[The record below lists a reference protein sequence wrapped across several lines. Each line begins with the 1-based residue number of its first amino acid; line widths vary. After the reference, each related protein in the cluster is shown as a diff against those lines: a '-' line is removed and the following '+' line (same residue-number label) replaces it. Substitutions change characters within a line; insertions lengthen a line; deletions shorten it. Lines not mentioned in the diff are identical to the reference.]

1 MNETKYRSCGKNM
14 IYNFHHA
21 LRGLLPALSDPL
33 NGELNADYSVDIEN
47 DKPDIEED
55 EIWYWRWEPEME
67 PKKVTWILCSE

>member
-1 MNETKYRSCGKNM
+1 MDETKWRSCEKNM

-47 DKPDIEED
+47 DKT
-55 EIWYWRWEPEME
+55 WYWRW
-67 PKKVTWILCSE
+67 

>member
-55 EIWYWRWEPEME
+55 EI
-67 PKKVTWILCSE
+67 